1 MADIRAAIQPRS
13 DQLNYEDFL
22 SGPAVLTIE
31 RTEDYRDEKGQPRV
45 AIHMVEYPGRP
56 FKASKTN
63 VKLLAIAWG
72 EDDTDWPGRR
82 VQLSADPTVTYGG
95 KAVGGICVTAL
106 SHLPQ
111 RFTAKLSVARGKKKD
126 FPVEPLPD
134 APPQYAEPSPIPA
147 FESLDEARDYYTHR
161 SKAGASPDELQAIIA
176 AAPPAETPTAQEN
189 N

>member
-31 RTEDYRDEKGQPRV
+31 RTEDYRDEKGQARV

-82 VQLSADPTVTYGG
+82 VELSSDPTVTYGG

-111 RFTAKLSVARGKKKD
+111 RFTAKLSVARGKKKE

-134 APPQYAEPSPIPA
+134 QPATQYADPLPVPE
-147 FESLDEARDYYTHR
+147 FETVDEARDYYVHR
-161 SKAGASPDELQAIIA
+161 QKAGASPDELAAIA
-176 AAPPAETPTAQEN
+176 NTVTNEEN
-189 N
+189 K

>member
-13 DQLNYEDFL
+13 DQLNYEDFV

-31 RTEDYRDEKGQPRV
+31 RTEDYKDEKGQARV

-72 EDDTDWPGRR
+72 EDDADWPGRR
-82 VQLSADPTVTYGG
+82 VQLSADPTVTFGG
-95 KAVGGICVTAL
+95 KAVGGIRVTAL

-126 FPVEPLPD
+126 FPVEILPD
-134 APPQYAEPSPIPA
+134 MPPIPEDVQTLA
-147 FESLDEARDYYTHR
+147 QYQDYYRHR
-161 SKAGASPDELQAIIA
+161 AQNGAGPDELAMIQRN
-176 AAPPAETPTAQEN
+176 APTNEEN
-189 N
+189 Q